1 MMRQDN
7 VIRYYLGGQGP
18 LWRLFWLWG
27 VVGSWILFA
36 VFYAS
41 LQQLGVTWT
50 LFVVSAV
57 IMVPYTTWVLTSVW
71 MCAGNV
77 ANRMWGDAARFLT
90 FVWALNV
97 GVVGG
102 WMLTRL
108 VTG

>member
-1 MMRQDN
+1 MSQQN
-7 VIRYYLGGQGP
+7 VIRYYLEGHGP

-27 VVGSWILFA
+27 VLGSWILFA
-36 VFYAS
+36 LFYAS
-41 LQQLGVTWT
+41 LQRIGVTWI
-50 LFVVSAV
+50 LFIVSAV

-71 MCAGNV
+71 MCARNV

-90 FVWALNV
+90 FFWALNV

-108 VTG
+108 LLG